1 MGKEK
6 VKVLQLRITDS
17 VDPKIAEWVNAQTL
31 SSSDIIKFFI
41 EFDIALNGGIRDM
54 AEVITSKRT
63 KGFMQSYINAL
74 VNKSNDE
81 QIETIYDRDAGT
93 VIRRVPAPT
102 NQSTVH
108 SSNNVEPVEEE
119 KTNPVITRQV
129 QEEVANSSQP
139 SIQNKVQTPSV
150 EELQAQIAQMQ
161 AQMKQNQAKE
171 APPVEEKITD
181 SVTRT
186 PAPKVDKEERVQS
199 SNINSD
205 ENVDVKSVE
214 AGNDK
219 EPKEAKGNDLSA
231 LKKTFNVKEWM

>member
-1 MGKEK
+1 MGKE
-6 VKVLQLRITDS
+6 KVLQLRITDS
-17 VDPKIAEWVNAQTL
+17 VDPKIAEWANAQTL

-74 VNKSNDE
+74 INRSNGE
-81 QIETIYDRDAGT
+81 QIEAIYDRDAGT
-93 VIRRVPAPT
+93 VVRRVPAPT
-102 NQSTVH
+102 NQSTVLPR
-108 SSNNVEPVEEE
+108 NNFELVEEE
-119 KTNPVITRQV
+119 KTNPVITSQL

-161 AQMKQNQAKE
+161 AQMRQNQAKQ
-171 APPVEEKITD
+171 APVEEKITD

-186 PAPKVDKEERVQS
+186 PDPEVDKEEQVQS
-199 SNINSD
+199 SNTNSD
-205 ENVDVKSVE
+205 ENVDVKSAE
-214 AGNDK
+214 AENDNKPK
-219 EPKEAKGNDLSA
+219 EPKGNDLSA
-231 LKKTFNVKEWM
+231 LKKSFNVKEWMN